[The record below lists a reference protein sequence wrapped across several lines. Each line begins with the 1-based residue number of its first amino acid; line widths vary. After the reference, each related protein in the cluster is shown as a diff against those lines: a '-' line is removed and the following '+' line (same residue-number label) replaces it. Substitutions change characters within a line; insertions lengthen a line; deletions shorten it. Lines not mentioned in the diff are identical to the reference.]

1 MSINNYKELFD
12 SLKKRQDLNEYLD
25 ALVQMISQVLY
36 QRDTFVKNSD
46 NQEARNMF
54 YYEQE

>member
-54 YYEQE
+54 